1 MSPTSFGH
9 KLKALREARGIS
21 LRALSEELGKMG
33 HTISHAGIQKYE
45 REAGAAL
52 PRRAMLA
59 ALCKFFNVEPSWF
72 IENIYQEAAPRRPE
86 MRELGDLDLLSD
98 EEFDILVAIKDQ
110 FLKSRAAGKAAK
122 ELG

>member
-1 MSPTSFGH
+1 
-9 KLKALREARGIS
+9 
-21 LRALSEELGKMG
+21 MG

-110 FLKSRAAGKAAK
+110 FLKSRAAGKVAK

>member
-21 LRALSEELGKMG
+21 LRSLSEELGKMG
-33 HTISHAGIQKYE
+33 HTISHAGIQQYE
-45 REAGAAL
+45 REAGSAL

-72 IENIYQEAAPRRPE
+72 IEEHLPGSDASPARDARARRPRSAE
-86 MRELGDLDLLSD
+86 R
-98 EEFDILVAIKDQ
+98 
-110 FLKSRAAGKAAK
+110 
-122 ELG
+122 